1 MRRDKIYIMEI
12 ICWLAILVVGVG
24 AYLLSKSEGV
34 RFILFAVCLFYA
46 AGKFDRWLEE
56 E

>member
-24 AYLLSKSEGV
+24 AYVLSNSEGV
-34 RFILFAVCLFYA
+34 RFMLFAICLFCA
-46 AGKFDRWLEE
+46 AAKFENWLDEE
-56 E
+56 